1 MLDSSVLIPFAV
13 ASFILVIIP
22 GPAVLFVIARSLEQ
36 GRLAGIVS
44 VVGVSVGAYIHV
56 IAAAIGLSAVL
67 ATSAT
72 AFSIIKYLGAAYLIY
87 LGVTTLRQKNERPT
101 DITIE
106 RKPLGQIFRQG
117 IVVNL
122 LNPKAAL
129 FFLAFLPQFSDA
141 SRGSVPIQMLSLGL
155 VFVAVALLSD
165 GMYAMLAGQLG
176 RWLKQTARFQQWQ
189 NYVSGVTYI
198 LLGITAA
205 VSGSNNKH

>member
-1 MLDSSVLIPFAV
+1 MLDLSVLIPFAI
-13 ASFILVIIP
+13 ASFILVITP

-56 IAAAIGLSAVL
+56 VAAAIGLSAIL

-72 AFSIIKYLGAAYLIY
+72 AFSIVKYLGAAYLVY
-87 LGVTTLRQKNERPT
+87 LGVTTLLQKSEHPT
-101 DITIE
+101 DITVE

-117 IVVNL
+117 IVVNI

-141 SRGSVPIQMLSLGL
+141 SRGSVPTQMLILGV
-155 VFVAVALLSD
+155 VFVVVALLSD

-176 RWLKQTARFQQWQ
+176 RWLKQNARFQQRQ
-189 NYVSGVTYI
+189 KYFSGVTYI
-198 LLGITAA
+198 LLGVTAA

>member
-13 ASFILVIIP
+13 ASLILVIIP

-56 IAAAIGLSAVL
+56 MAAAIGLSAVL

-106 RKPLGQIFRQG
+106 QKPLGQIFRQG